1 MKKCMPRKKNAKQ
14 LVNNLEKFL
23 LWHPDE
29 VRKYAKL
36 DERITRLLIR
46 KKLDCQL
53 FTFVYPNE
61 YLALKI

>member
-1 MKKCMPRKKNAKQ
+1 MKKCMSRKKNAKQ
-14 LVNNLEKFL
+14 LVNNLEKFYYDTL
-23 LWHPDE
+23 M
-29 VRKYAKL
+29 KYENTQNWL
-36 DERITRLLIR
+36 NVSPVSSSV

>member
-14 LVNNLEKFL
+14 LVNNLEKFYYDTL
-23 LWHPDE
+23 M
-29 VRKYAKL
+29 KYENTNWL
-36 DERITRLLIR
+36 NDTVSIR
-46 KKLDCQL
+46 KLDCQL